1 MPNGKFKVMRQASFG
16 AAPALAANN
25 LTEKEAR
32 DYVKMQQENNDG
44 ALYTV
49 EKEAYTVEREA

>member
-1 MPNGKFKVMRQASFG
+1 MPNGKFRVMRQASFG
-16 AAPALAANN
+16 AAPGVAANN
-25 LTEKEAR
+25 LTEKEAK

-49 EKEAYTVEREA
+49 EKEA